1 MQSNN
6 PVLSRYEKTDKSGFA
21 YDEGVSAYTQAA
33 AGGAGAADVDAA
45 FQQVT
50 AAGGAR
56 LTIND
61 VIVKT
66 FAVFAITVVFAVV
79 GWNTYDTMPWL
90 LMVGLLGGLALGLV
104 NAFKKV
110 PSPPLILLYGVF
122 QGVMLGGVSRWYSD
136 YAAGN
141 GWNDIVLQAVV
152 ATMTTFGVMLAL
164 YITGIVKVNKKFVS
178 ILIVAAVSYM
188 VLGIGSFIWA
198 LFGGGERLGHLR
210 HRLRSHRG
218 RAGRADRRLL
228 PDAGLRGDQPG
239 DQARGPGARVV
250 ADGVR
255 PARHADLAL
264 PGVPAP
270 VRDPQPQLARGRAA
284 RRRCFD
290 TDTGTGAFAPVPVS
304 HS

>member
-33 AGGAGAADVDAA
+33 AGGAGAADTDAA

-79 GWNTYDTMPWL
+79 GWNTYESMPWL
-90 LMVGLLGGLALGLV
+90 LMVGLLGGLALGFV

-122 QGVMLGGVSRWYSD
+122 QGVMLGGISQWYSQ

-152 ATMTTFGVMLAL
+152 ATMTTFGVMLVL
-164 YITGIVKVNKKFVS
+164 YLTGVVKVNKKFVS
-178 ILIVAAVSYM
+178 VLIVAAVSYM

-198 LFGGGERLGHLR
+198 MFGGGDGWGIYGTGFGPIVAVLGVLIAAFFLLLDFEAISQGIKLGAPERESWRMAFGLLVT
-210 HRLRSHRG
+210 LIWLYLEFL
-218 RAGRADRRLL
+218 RLL
-228 PDAGLRGDQPG
+228 AIFSRN
-239 DQARGPGARVV
+239 
-250 ADGVR
+250 
-255 PARHADLAL
+255 
-264 PGVPAP
+264 
-270 VRDPQPQLARGRAA
+270 
-284 RRRCFD
+284 
-290 TDTGTGAFAPVPVS
+290 
-304 HS
+304 